1 MHSRGRFYHYYYY
14 YKDQD
19 SCFVGAVNLLQIIAK
34 ALLPVAKFLILVSV
48 LIFMHLR
55 CSFQSSHVLCQKTV
69 SNPIPILSLVLC
81 LVASCQ

>member
-1 MHSRGRFYHYYYY
+1 MGIFYHYYYY
-14 YKDQD
+14 KDQNP
-19 SCFVGAVNLLQIIAK
+19 CFVGAVNLLQIIAE
-34 ALLPVAKFLILVSV
+34 ALLPIAQFYIFISV

-81 LVASCQ
+81 RVASCQ